1 MRYTGIALLLA
12 LLLIPAVASAHC
24 EVPCG
29 IYDDE
34 ARVAMLSEH
43 ATTIAKA
50 MEKIEALSSADEIN
64 SNQVVRWINT
74 KEQHATEVQQIV
86 SQYFMTQR
94 IKPDQESYPEKLQ
107 SLHRMLLSAMRCKQ
121 TTDIANVEALRS
133 ELDVFHALYFG
144 EH

>member
-1 MRYTGIALLLA
+1 MRYAGITVLLA
-12 LLLIPAVASAHC
+12 LLLVPVLASAHC

-34 ARVAMLSEH
+34 ARIAMLAEH

-50 MEKIEALSSADEIN
+50 MGQIEALTSADEMN
-64 SNQVVRWINT
+64 SNQIVRWINT
-74 KEQHATEVQQIV
+74 KEKHATEVQQIV

-94 IKPDQESYPEKLQ
+94 IKPDQENYAEKLQ
-107 SLHRMLLSAMRCKQ
+107 SLHRMLLSAMKCKQ
-121 TTDIANVEALRS
+121 TTDLANVEALRS
-133 ELDVFHALYFG
+133 ELDVFHGLYFG